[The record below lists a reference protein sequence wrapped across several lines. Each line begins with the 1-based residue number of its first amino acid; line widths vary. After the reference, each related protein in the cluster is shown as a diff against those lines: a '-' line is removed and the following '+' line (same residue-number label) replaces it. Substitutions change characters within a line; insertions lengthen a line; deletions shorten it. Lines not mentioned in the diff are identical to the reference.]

1 MAVHN
6 VVGIDIAKR
15 KIDVCFLSENQ
26 RDTVVEEDYDDFI
39 GRLVDYGPDLVVL
52 EASGGYEQD
61 IATRVVD
68 AGLPLVMANPSRVRS
83 YAKTI
88 GFLAK
93 TDAIDAYVIAR
104 FGQDVKPEPRPQSRE
119 KTGEMQA
126 FLSRRRQLVSMCV
139 AERNRL
145 KQSRSQEIRADI
157 KAHLADLEKQLA
169 AVDARLDGF
178 IEESA
183 EWSEKKEL
191 LSSVPG
197 IGPQTTRVLLF
208 ELPELGNLGRRQL
221 ASLVGVAPVNRDSG
235 QFRGERHIYG
245 GRAYVRCSLYMACLS
260 AIRANLSI
268 RDYYKWLREAG
279 KKPKVAIVACMRK
292 LLIIINTMVENKAKF
307 SPNIS

>member
-26 RDTVVEEDYDDFI
+26 RETVVEKDYDDFT

-83 YAKTI
+83 HAKAI

-119 KTGEMQA
+119 KTGEM
-126 FLSRRRQLVSMCV
+126 
-139 AERNRL
+139 
-145 KQSRSQEIRADI
+145 
-157 KAHLADLEKQLA
+157 
-169 AVDARLDGF
+169 
-178 IEESA
+178 
-183 EWSEKKEL
+183 
-191 LSSVPG
+191 
-197 IGPQTTRVLLF
+197 
-208 ELPELGNLGRRQL
+208 
-221 ASLVGVAPVNRDSG
+221 
-235 QFRGERHIYG
+235 
-245 GRAYVRCSLYMACLS
+245 
-260 AIRANLSI
+260 
-268 RDYYKWLREAG
+268 
-279 KKPKVAIVACMRK
+279 
-292 LLIIINTMVENKAKF
+292 
-307 SPNIS
+307 